1 MSEALN
7 LGEIR
12 DYLLQTFAANAGLSG
27 SILSHDPTLAEVIT
41 ESDKMH
47 NSVDLIETLA
57 RTANTME
64 RDRGIKV
71 RLPAFSLDT
80 RVSAVLD
87 AILDEI
93 NDQNVITQN

>member
-27 SILSHDPTLAEVIT
+27 SILSQDPTLAEVIT

-57 RTANTME
+57 RTANNME

-93 NDQNVITQN
+93 KDKNW

>member
-12 DYLLQTFAANAGLSG
+12 DYLLQTFAANAGLSA
-27 SILSHDPTLAEVIT
+27 SLLSRDPTLAEVIT

-93 NDQNVITQN
+93 KDQNVVTQN

>member
-1 MSEALN
+1 MSKALN
-7 LGEIR
+7 LGEMR

-57 RTANTME
+57 RTANTLE

-80 RVSAVLD
+80 RVSAVMD

-93 NDQNVITQN
+93 NDQNVATQN

>member
-1 MSEALN
+1 
-7 LGEIR
+7 
-12 DYLLQTFAANAGLSG
+12 
-27 SILSHDPTLAEVIT
+27 
-41 ESDKMH
+41 
-47 NSVDLIETLA
+47 
-57 RTANTME
+57 ME

-93 NDQNVITQN
+93 KDQNVVTQN

>member
-27 SILSHDPTLAEVIT
+27 SFLSHDPTLAEVIT

-93 NDQNVITQN
+93 KDQNVVTQN